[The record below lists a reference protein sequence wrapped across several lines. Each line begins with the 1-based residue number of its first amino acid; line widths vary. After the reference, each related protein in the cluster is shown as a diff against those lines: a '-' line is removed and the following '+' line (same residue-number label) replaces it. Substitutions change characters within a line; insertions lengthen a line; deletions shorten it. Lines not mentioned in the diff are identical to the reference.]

1 MSTWLLENQRLLVT
15 SKLVIAFAP
24 FSVLTLSRYHVPA
37 QIQEH
42 VDYITPGIKLFW
54 PNQKDR
60 GDMDIDKRTF
70 GVTGQKGKAGLSP
83 PLSKPLGLP
92 LSELLSLVGLAGC
105 GEAIT
110 PSCVAGMSLF
120 LISTRSDADQ
130 LD

>member
-15 SKLVIAFAP
+15 SKLVISFAP

-42 VDYITPGIKLFW
+42 VDYITPGIKLFS

-60 GDMDIDKRTF
+60 GEVDVDKRTF
-70 GVTGQKGKAGLSP
+70 GVTRQKGKAGLSP
-83 PLSKPLGLP
+83 PLTKPLGLP
-92 LSELLSLVGLAGC
+92 LGELSFLGLAGC
-105 GEAIT
+105 DEFIT
-110 PSCVAGMSLF
+110 PDCVAGMSLF